1 MPRAGLLLGR
11 QQGQGEGGGGGR
23 VVSERPPMLGDAIG
37 LRSRGRGG
45 GIPASP
51 PSYQP
56 QNFPPSNMVEN
67 RASKFFAKGVANIRI
82 NLVKAKKIGYDHGIR
97 LMVTKI
103 FSVILGIRERHLS
116 RPTFLSSFQIKQP
129 CGGTKTRQAPRLTSF
144 RKEWDGE
151 PDYATTRC

>member
-1 MPRAGLLLGR
+1 
-11 QQGQGEGGGGGR
+11 
-23 VVSERPPMLGDAIG
+23 
-37 LRSRGRGG
+37 
-45 GIPASP
+45 
-51 PSYQP
+51 
-56 QNFPPSNMVEN
+56 MVEN

-129 CGGTKTRQAPRLTSF
+129 CGGTKTRQAPRMTSF
-144 RKEWDGE
+144 RKEWVGE
-151 PDYATTRC
+151 PDYATTWC

>member
-1 MPRAGLLLGR
+1 
-11 QQGQGEGGGGGR
+11 
-23 VVSERPPMLGDAIG
+23 
-37 LRSRGRGG
+37 
-45 GIPASP
+45 
-51 PSYQP
+51 
-56 QNFPPSNMVEN
+56 MVEN

-129 CGGTKTRQAPRLTSF
+129 CGGTKTRQAPRLTSP
-144 RKEWDGE
+144 RSGLENLTMLQRG
-151 PDYATTRC
+151 ANLTTRSRKF